1 MRPQK
6 QSPKMIHP
14 NTDLPEGSTSNYDG
28 YSVWKNW
35 NDFFR
40 FSADDSS
47 YFAKEVPAMSLKGR
61 EVLEIGFGEGRFL
74 AWAQARG
81 ARVAGMELDS
91 RSLAAADAA
100 GTALVTDIEAHSA
113 AHQDRYA
120 LIAAFDVFE
129 HLTLSQI
136 ETHLVA
142 IAKLLEPGGVL
153 ILRYP
158 NGQSPFGL
166 SPQNGDVTHI
176 TALSQAKI
184 DQLAQP
190 LGFVTERYAGS
201 AMPQGRGIVRLRRAV
216 IRGLRRLVGRLL
228 NALFNVEIVW
238 DSVVTQVLRKA

>member
-1 MRPQK
+1 
-6 QSPKMIHP
+6 
-14 NTDLPEGSTSNYDG
+14 
-28 YSVWKNW
+28 
-35 NDFFR
+35 
-40 FSADDSS
+40 
-47 YFAKEVPAMSLKGR
+47 
-61 EVLEIGFGEGRFL
+61 L
-74 AWAQARG
+74 AWAQARE

-91 RSLAAADAA
+91 RSLAAAAAA
-100 GTALVTDIEAHSA
+100 GIALVTDIEAHSA

-201 AMPQGRGIVRLRRAV
+201 AMPQGRGIVRLRRAI

-228 NALFNVEIVW
+228 NALFNVEIIW